1 MSSAGDAFSFAYI
14 CSWPQPRILAG
25 SIIVGRR
32 IVLRQGRFLLACA
45 WFLIP
50 DFLNWECDINAILDL
65 VFGAQRN
72 NTELKMM
79 ISSTIQL
86 THTHMNISTTNQE
99 SSKINETLHAMEQK
113 RFGNSWMY
121 LPQASQEPP
130 VFDFVDG
137 FASFNWGRG
146 FKCTAFSPLILY
158 VYKIKKKKEKE
169 NHRTKTLRSIS
180 PTQYSPQKRGIFF
193 LKIGYRSSSRDCKI
207 KIIQ

>member
-1 MSSAGDAFSFAYI
+1 MWFWYWFFLIWVVRSQKPKCNGCKKNLRRKFSCLTDEMSSAGDAFSFAYI
-14 CSWPQPRILAG
+14 CSWPQRRILAG

-50 DFLNWECDINAILDL
+50 DFLNWECGDINAILDL
-65 VFGAQRN
+65 VFGAQWN

-79 ISSTIQL
+79 ISTIQL
-86 THTHMNISTTNQE
+86 THTHTHMNISTTNQE

-158 VYKIKKKKEKE
+158 VYKIKEKKGK
-169 NHRTKTLRSIS
+169 
-180 PTQYSPQKRGIFF
+180 P
-193 LKIGYRSSSRDCKI
+193 
-207 KIIQ
+207 

>member
-14 CSWPQPRILAG
+14 CSWPQRRILAG

-32 IVLRQGRFLLACA
+32 IVLRQGRFLFACA

-65 VFGAQRN
+65 VFGAQWN

-79 ISSTIQL
+79 ISTIQL
-86 THTHMNISTTNQE
+86 THTHTHMNISTTNQE

-158 VYKIKKKKEKE
+158 VYKIKKRKKKKKE

-180 PTQYSPQKRGIFF
+180 PTQYSPQKRGKK
-193 LKIGYRSSSRDCKI
+193 LK
-207 KIIQ
+207 